1 MRKPT
6 LKRKLLVHLAVAVL
20 FQSFLFYL
28 ISYFQLDYR
37 VWLPVSS
44 VLTLLLL
51 IVAINW
57 FLAPIGRIVT
67 ALETGVS
74 GLIDN
79 DFSITIHNEEFEE
92 LASIIDVYNGLSKV
106 LREKRLELMQK
117 ELLLDKIVQSTPVA
131 MILTNDADQIV
142 YSNSAARTLLNSPRL
157 EGHTFENLIR
167 DIPAEMRQATL
178 EQRDGLFT
186 ESLRGETVVYS
197 LNCQTFLLQ
206 NQPHHLYLYKN
217 LTTEISRNE
226 IALWKRVIRLISHEL
241 NNSLAPISSMT
252 SSAKKILDQPEHQD
266 MLPEIL
272 DTIER
277 RAQRL
282 FEFTRQYARLA
293 RLPSARKQPVFLSEF
308 LSDIE
313 KVCEVA
319 VESDIQTD
327 TLSMDS
333 GQIEQVLINLLK
345 NARESGSSEDE
356 IKLSVRQIRDN
367 IQFDVTDRGDG
378 LGAEQIAQALMPFYT
393 TKRKGTG
400 IGLPLCNEIITGHGG
415 RLKIANREGGG
426 VRVIFSIPLQT

>member
-1 MRKPT
+1 MRKPS

-74 GLIDN
+74 GIIDN

-157 EGHTFENLIR
+157 EGHTFEKPDQGHTRGNATGDAGTARWIVHGVPSWRNGGLQSKLP
-167 DIPAEMRQATL
+167 DISAAKPAA
-178 EQRDGLFT
+178 
-186 ESLRGETVVYS
+186 
-197 LNCQTFLLQ
+197 
-206 NQPHHLYLYKN
+206 P
-217 LTTEISRNE
+217 
-226 IALWKRVIRLISHEL
+226 
-241 NNSLAPISSMT
+241 PISVQ
-252 SSAKKILDQPEHQD
+252 KPDH
-266 MLPEIL
+266 
-272 DTIER
+272 
-277 RAQRL
+277 
-282 FEFTRQYARLA
+282 
-293 RLPSARKQPVFLSEF
+293 
-308 LSDIE
+308 
-313 KVCEVA
+313 
-319 VESDIQTD
+319 
-327 TLSMDS
+327 
-333 GQIEQVLINLLK
+333 
-345 NARESGSSEDE
+345 
-356 IKLSVRQIRDN
+356 
-367 IQFDVTDRGDG
+367 
-378 LGAEQIAQALMPFYT
+378 
-393 TKRKGTG
+393 
-400 IGLPLCNEIITGHGG
+400 
-415 RLKIANREGGG
+415 
-426 VRVIFSIPLQT
+426 